1 MTAAPVVTFA
11 ALYPPRP
18 RPRDAK
24 GRFRAL
30 TKEESIAYFG
40 VQRLAVTDLLAE
52 GNAVMVDLPWKE
64 ASQDTPPVSWRR

>member
-1 MTAAPVVTFA
+1 MITFA

-40 VQRLAVTDLLAE
+40 DQVSALTDLLTE
-52 GNAVMVDLPWKE
+52 GNAVLVDIPWKD
-64 ASQDTPPVSWRR
+64 APQGTPPFSGRP